1 MTPPASSPKPALT
14 SRVTAV
20 LPFLFL
26 ILSALTFAG
35 ISTIGWTNPI
45 LGYSGFRQAQTAINT
60 DYLLRDGFTLA
71 YQTPVLGA
79 PWALPFEFPTYQF
92 SVAALVK
99 LTGLPLESAGRL
111 TSLLFAAAAFAFFFL
126 FVRHATRSAAAACFA
141 TSLVLLTPLY
151 LLYSRTFMI
160 ESTALCFA
168 LALLVATQRFLSH
181 PRLLTLLWIFLS
193 GSLAALTKVT
203 TYAVALAALGILL
216 LASAREAWPRL
227 RAHPSFPFILFGT
240 ILAFTLPLLLA
251 YAWIAWTDAV
261 KLRNEFAAFTTS
273 AALHDWNFG
282 TWAQRLLPRTWTEIA
297 RTVSSLILPYPLLW
311 CACGLAALVVLYRA
325 ASRATIFPLFAFAS
339 VCLAAFCAGPFVFTN
354 LYFVHE
360 YYFYATALFAPALA
374 GALLGAI
381 FDSRIRFSRT
391 VASVFTL
398 LLSAACVHAYTQ
410 RGYLAQKTPD
420 TALPQLGAKIAE
432 LTPPDTILFID
443 GSDWESALPYYAGR
457 RALTNRIE
465 APLSDPRLQRA
476 LARLDRP
483 IGAVVFRE
491 LRKDDRYHMAQQMR
505 LLRRPFE
512 RVHAS
517 PVGDVYLPPAPGEPL
532 RHEAQW
538 RAAGFTALPLF
549 AWSRAVEPTTVD
561 GHPGMLVHAPGVV
574 IFAREPHHST
584 LHLSYGLRAD
594 AYTNGNETDGVS
606 FNVEFNPDDG
616 GPMQRLLTAQLDPV
630 RRPEHRGLQSATL
643 TLPPGIRGTITFYT
657 ETVGSDAFDWSV
669 WSDVR
674 LE

>member
-1 MTPPASSPKPALT
+1 MKPNAPSAKSSPLARFAASCPVILL
-14 SRVTAV
+14 V
-20 LPFLFL
+20 
-26 ILSALTFAG
+26 LSALAFAG

-111 TSLLFAAAAFAFFFL
+111 TSLFFAATAFALFFL
-126 FVRHATRSAAAACFA
+126 FVRHATRSGAAACFA
-141 TSLVLLTPLY
+141 TGLVLLTPLY

-168 LALLVATQRFLSH
+168 LALLVATQRFLSR
-181 PRLLTLLWIFLS
+181 PRLLTLLWIFLA
-193 GSLAALTKVT
+193 GALAALTKVT
-203 TYAVALAALGILL
+203 TYVVALPALGLLL
-216 LASAREAWPRL
+216 LASFREAWPRI
-227 RAHPSFPFILFGT
+227 RAHPNFPFILFGAVF
-240 ILAFTLPLLLA
+240 AFTLPLLLG
-251 YAWIAWTDAV
+251 YTWVAWTDSI
-261 KLRNEFAAFTTS
+261 KLRNELAAFTTS

-282 TWAQRLLPRTWTEIA
+282 TWAQRLLPRTWAEIG
-297 RTVSSLILPYPLLW
+297 RTVSSLVLPYPFLW
-311 CACGLAALVVLYRA
+311 FTLGLAALAILYRA

-339 VCLAAFCAGPFVFTN
+339 VCLAAFCAGPLVFTN

-381 FDSRIRFSRT
+381 FDSRIRFAR
-391 VASVFTL
+391 AIAGALAVF
-398 LLSAACVHAYTQ
+398 LSATCLHAYFQ

-420 TALPQLGAKIAE
+420 TAIPQLGAKIAE
-432 LTPPDTILFID
+432 LTEPDTLLFID

-476 LARLDRP
+476 LARLERP
-483 IGAVVFRE
+483 IGAVIFRE
-491 LRKDDRYHMAQQMR
+491 LRQDDRYHMAQQMR

-512 RVHAS
+512 RVHTS

-532 RHEAQW
+532 RHEPEW
-538 RAAGFTALPLF
+538 RAAGFTAMPLF
-549 AWSRAVEPTTVD
+549 AWSRAIEPTSIG

-574 IFAREPHHST
+574 IFAREPHHT
-584 LHLSYGLRAD
+584 ALHVSYGLRAD

-616 GPMQRLLTAQLDPV
+616 GAMQRLLTAQLDPV
-630 RRPEHRGLQSATL
+630 HHPEHRGLQTATL
-643 TLPPGIRGTITFYT
+643 ALPPGIRGTITFYT

-669 WSDVR
+669 WADVR

>member
-1 MTPPASSPKPALT
+1 MTASLPPPSRFSRLAAHLPVVFVALC
-14 SRVTAV
+14 A
-20 LPFLFL
+20 
-26 ILSALTFAG
+26 AAFAG
-35 ISTIGWTNPI
+35 ISTIGWSNPI

-111 TSLLFAAAAFAFFFL
+111 TSLLFAAGAFAFFFA
-126 FVRHATRSAAAACFA
+126 FVRHATRSTAAASFA
-141 TSLVLLTPLY
+141 TGLTLLSPLY

-168 LALLVATQRFLSH
+168 LALLVATQRFLSR
-181 PRLLTLLWIFLS
+181 PRLLTLVWIFLA
-193 GSLAALTKVT
+193 GALAALTKVT
-203 TYAVALAALGILL
+203 TYVVALAALGLLL
-216 LASAREAWPRL
+216 LASLREAWPRL
-227 RAHPSFPFILFGT
+227 RAHPDFPFILFGAV
-240 ILAFTLPLLLA
+240 LAFALPLFLG
-251 YAWIAWTDAV
+251 YVWVAWTDSV
-261 KLRNEFAAFTTS
+261 KLRNELAVFTTS

-282 TWAQRLLPRTWTEIA
+282 TWAQRLLPRTWSEIA
-297 RTVSSLILPYPLLW
+297 RTLSSLVLPYPFLW
-311 CACGLAALVVLYRA
+311 LGCGLAALVVLYRA

-339 VCLAAFCAGPFVFTN
+339 ICLAAFAAGPLVFTN

-381 FDSRIRFSRT
+381 FDSRIRFART
-391 VASVFTL
+391 LAATLAL
-398 LLSAACVHAYTQ
+398 LLSAACLHAYVE
-410 RGYLAQKTPD
+410 RGYLGQKTPD
-420 TALPQLGAKIAE
+420 TAIPRLGAKIAE
-432 LTPPDTILFID
+432 LTSPDTILFIE
-443 GSDWESALPYYAGR
+443 GSEWDSSLAYYAGR
-457 RALTNRIE
+457 RALTNRT
-465 APLSDPRLQRA
+465 AVPVTDPTLQRA
-476 LARLDRP
+476 FARLDRP
-483 IGAVVFRE
+483 IGAIVFRE
-491 LRKDDRYHMAQQMR
+491 LRKDDRYFMARQMR
-505 LLRRPFE
+505 GFRRPFE

-517 PVGDVYLPPAPGEPL
+517 PVGDVYLPPEGNQPL
-532 RHEAQW
+532 RREAEW
-538 RAAGFTALPLF
+538 RSAGFATLPLF
-549 AWSRAVEPTTVD
+549 AWSRAVELSHIA
-561 GHPGMLVHAPGVV
+561 GRPGMLVHAPGVL
-574 IFAREPHHST
+574 IFAREPHHTT
-584 LHLSYGLRAD
+584 LHVSYGLRDD

-606 FNVEFNPDDG
+606 FNVEFDPDDG

-630 RRPEHRGLQSATL
+630 RRPEHRGLQSAVL
-643 TLPPGIRGTITFYT
+643 ELPPGIRGTITFYT